1 MTEEEIFV
9 GALPLVKFTIAK
21 YVRRRKESWRDI
33 DDLYQDGCIG
43 LLKAVRTYDESAGFA
58 FSTYAIRCILNYI
71 ATARKRNQIP
81 TTSLDKVVSVESG
94 RETTL
99 LQLLPDT
106 SNDWERIDT
115 QNTVSAVIRQMR
127 SSDRYSELS
136 PVLLGEKT
144 QQQMA
149 EELGVT
155 RQAIQ
160 QRISRFRQ
168 ELKAV
173 V

>member
-1 MTEEEIFV
+1 MTEEEMFV
-9 GALPLVKFTIAK
+9 NALPLVKFVISK
-21 YVRRRKESWRDI
+21 YVKRRKESWRDI

-71 ATARKRNQIP
+71 ANARKRNQIP
-81 TTSLDKVVSVESG
+81 TTSLDKTVRVAGG

-106 SNDWERIDT
+106 SSGWERIDA
-115 QNTVSAVIRQMR
+115 QNTVSVVIRQMR
-127 SSDRYSELS
+127 SSNRYSELA

-144 QQQMA
+144 QKQMA
-149 EELGVT
+149 QELGVT

-160 QRISRFRQ
+160 QRITRFRQ

>member
-1 MTEEEIFV
+1 MTEEEMFV
-9 GALPLVKFTIAK
+9 NALPLVKFTIAK
-21 YVRRRKESWRDI
+21 YVRRRKEPWRDI
-33 DDLYQDGCIG
+33 DDLYQEGCIG
-43 LLKAVRTYDESAGFA
+43 LLNAVRTFDESKGYA
-58 FSTYAIRCILNYI
+58 FSTYSAKCILNTI
-71 ATARKRNQIP
+71 AKAHIRKQIKY
-81 TTSLDKVVSVESG
+81 TSLDQVVGVKDG
-94 RETTL
+94 KETTIL
-99 LQLLPDT
+99 DLLPDT
-106 SNDWERIDT
+106 KNSWENI
-115 QNTVSAVIRQMR
+115 VSHETLVAVIKQMHL
-127 SSDRYSELS
+127 SDRYSELS

-160 QRISRFRQ
+160 QRINRFRE